1 MQETPAELRNAAAR
15 RLMARG
21 RFREALDVLNEAI
34 RLDPRYA
41 ESFDNRAAVFDR
53 LGMYPQADADRRK
66 VAALGG
72 VRRRPPP
79 PPGERRGGLGRRAG
93 PSERVPPPPPPPAQ
107 EPEPDIV
114 ADVVASAPPP
124 SPEPGPTPVVAS
136 TTAAD
141 EPDFA
146 EQVADETSAADVAD
160 GPVAPSHGRRRVA
173 GPRYPAPPQASGGG
187 AAALRSF
194 GTLFIM
200 MGLLTAAG
208 IGIYL
213 ALTSIGDALDGDDG
227 FSPGDNLTPTP
238 SVSVGESGSPTPP
251 PEDVDE
257 ALAGSPLSFSSFD
270 AAWQAKGINAE
281 PSGAADGFRGFGTTP
296 VSITLTRGAETMEVV
311 LLFYGSPA
319 GPAGDFDLSPSAI
332 TPKQGRTA
340 PAGSTGWYNANVVA
354 IIPDRDVT
362 LYADARDA
370 FFGVS
375 A

>member
-1 MQETPAELRNAAAR
+1 
-15 RLMARG
+15 MARG

-41 ESFDNRAAVFDR
+41 ESFDNRAAVFER

-66 VAALGG
+66 VVSLGG
-72 VRRRPPP
+72 VRRPAPP
-79 PPGERRGGLGRRAG
+79 PPGERRGGFDRRGG
-93 PSERVPPPPPPPAQ
+93 PRGSVPHPPPAPPPAV
-107 EPEPDIV
+107 EPEPDVV
-114 ADVVASAPPP
+114 ADVIESAPPP
-124 SPEPGPTPVVAS
+124 AEPEPEPESTVVAS
-136 TTAAD
+136 TPITD
-141 EPDFA
+141 EPA
-146 EQVADETSAADVAD
+146 VEEQGIDES
-160 GPVAPSHGRRRVA
+160 PVSEVTDEPVGPSHGRRRVV
-173 GPRYPAPPQASGGG
+173 GPRYPAPPPSGGG
-187 AAALRSF
+187 GGTAALRSF

-227 FSPGDNLTPTP
+227 FAPGGVVTPTP
-238 SVSVGESGSPTPP
+238 SVSAGESGTPTPP

-257 ALAGSPLSFSSFD
+257 ALAGDPLSYSSFD
-270 AAWQAKGINAE
+270 AAWQAKGITAE

-296 VSITLTRGAETMEVV
+296 VSVTLTRGSETMEVV

-332 TPKQGRTA
+332 TPKQGRVA
-340 PAGSTGWYNANVVA
+340 PSGATGWYNANVVA
-354 IIPDRDVT
+354 VIPDRDVG